1 MGYRVKT
8 VSTMTG
14 IPRATL
20 LAWERRYAILDPER
34 TSGGYREYSDADIDV
49 LRRLKGLVDLGHPIG
64 EAVSLARRGSAIVQ
78 VAPNLH
84 GGASVVE
91 RLSAA
96 LRDFDAEAALRSAPE
111 VEQLPFM
118 VALDGVYLP
127 LLQRA
132 GDEWAAGRMTIAQ
145 EHFTSA
151 WCRERMIGMLHAI
164 GSGPADGPRI
174 ACATAP
180 GEQHELG
187 LLAVALKL
195 ALGGWR
201 VTWLGAD
208 LPVAELARMARTVRP
223 RAIAVS
229 VMQTMEVADVRSLA
243 GRLRVAIDPGVVV
256 FLGGPAVRGLEAS
269 SAADLVF
276 APTLAAAADRLAA
289 LVERP

>member
-20 LAWERRYAILDPER
+20 LAWERRYSILEPGR
-34 TSGGYREYSDADIDV
+34 TTSGYREYSDADIDV

-64 EAVSLARRGSAIVQ
+64 EAVSLARRSASIVQ
-78 VAPNLH
+78 AAPKLYA
-84 GGASVVE
+84 GANVVE
-91 RLSAA
+91 RLFAA
-96 LRDFDAEAALRSAPE
+96 LRDFDAEAALRTAPE
-111 VEQLPFM
+111 VEQLPFL

-132 GDEWAAGRMTIAQ
+132 GDEWAAGRVTIAQ
-145 EHFTSA
+145 EHFISA

-180 GEQHELG
+180 GEYHELG
-187 LLAVALKL
+187 LLGVALRL

-208 LPVAELARMARTVRP
+208 LAVAELARMARAVRP
-223 RAIAVS
+223 RAVAVS
-229 VMQTMEVADVRSLA
+229 VMQTMEVADVRALGA
-243 GRLRVAIDPGVVV
+243 RLRAAVDPGIVV

-269 SAADLVF
+269 SDGDLVF
-276 APTLAAAADRLAA
+276 VPTFAAAADRLAA
-289 LVERP
+289 LAERP

>member
-34 TSGGYREYSDADIDV
+34 TNSGYREYSDADVSV
-49 LRRLKGLVDLGHPIG
+49 LKRLKGLVDLGHPIG
-64 EAVSLARRGSAIVQ
+64 EAVSLARSAPAIVT
-78 VAPNLH
+78 VAPD
-84 GGASVVE
+84 ASAEPLVE
-91 RLSAA
+91 RLLSA
-96 LRDFDAEAALRSAPE
+96 LRNFDAEVAQRAAPE
-111 VEQLPFM
+111 LDQLSFQR
-118 VALDGVYLP
+118 ALDQVYMP
-127 LLQRA
+127 LLWRA
-132 GDEWAAGRMTIAQ
+132 GEEWAGGRMTIAQ
-145 EHFTSA
+145 EHFLSA

-164 GSGPADGPRI
+164 GNGPVDGPRI

-187 LLAVALKL
+187 LLAVAVKL
-195 ALGGWR
+195 ALSGWR

-208 LPVAELARMARTVRP
+208 LPISELARMARTVRP

-229 VMQTMEVADVRSLA
+229 VMRTMEEAEVRSLA
-243 GRLRVAIDPGVVV
+243 SRLRSAVDPSIVV

-269 SAADLVF
+269 STDDLVLVSTF
-276 APTLAAAADRLAA
+276 GAAAGRLAA
-289 LVERP
+289 LAEVK